1 VPNPLPVFKAICVKN
16 GAKALVGIALNG
28 AVNGEFD
35 EAVFTVKIGGVVRD
49 ATFKLDPVAK
59 ADANGCIEARIDLAQ
74 QSAKDAFAG
83 NGLLGFKP
91 NQASAVLDAVRIVI
105 RPGEREGE
113 NTEEHPY
120 FALHFDWGISA
131 SIAEG
136 TTFTGGDA
144 QIGLG
149 ADVTVATGLACI
161 HPPGAKAD
169 ALGVGNIRL
178 RVDVDA
184 LAATTGWFPLPVI
197 DPGLDLRGLLA
208 WFGRL
213 VGILPELELPDWSCD
228 LRLPATL
235 PFGLRFK
242 TSHLILARDG
252 GGYSIEGRASGLV
265 LEWEGEEVF
274 EYDDAE
280 LSLSYVGGAYILK
293 VTVFAAQYPKKE
305 AQGSQRPAAYS
316 LPFGAL
322 SLTAQGWLI
331 RAGLFG
337 RQVGGK
343 QEFCPELIIEAAEI
357 GLSSSLWRSGEPL
370 WQAKAARLHMRGW
383 QVLTCDASAAG
394 LPLFGDAKGQWF
406 ADYRAAKDPRVER
419 LSDVTA
425 AEDAQEK
432 PEESSPIEFLDGS
445 FDPEGHVRLLWKQDN
460 ARLFRKLAEIVPGL
474 SRSGGGTDGQPH
486 YVALELARFRTSGGD
501 DLQARLE
508 WRPVASQ
515 PLGPPVP
522 DAVTP
527 PRLAPGDEIC
537 SEEQSGRQL
546 LVLPQGNSFKPIK
559 PANPAFSLDLPLI
572 SLSVAEPAAR
582 SLLFYR
588 PAGEAPAI
596 SFLHLY
602 QGGTDAA
609 PVPILH
615 AALDFSLDDEGDRT
629 LLPTSGAPA
638 AGLAAK
644 EEPFLELGLA
654 SRRQSA
660 AIAVLSWQQGSQPKI
675 VRAFQGQ
682 GMPFRELIPAAPP
695 APVDCRGCPAPPKA
709 APAPLALHPDSFRT
723 PNPAHAANGWALA
736 IRLAAERSLRSF
748 FGDPEGSES
757 LVKVTLEKICYREE
771 EGANQFLPPL
781 YLHTV
786 LKIRLE
792 KGGASEMTG
801 AAVFRFDPADM
812 SLRLVEGGTFYLR
825 RKKVPV
831 PGWVKE
837 LGYPENPGQ
846 QVFAEKLDLF
856 GLEAHIYRAV
866 QEGDQ
871 AADIACLQMELKNG
885 RFAIG
890 LAPDCHCLMRY
901 ADLGGG
907 ALNFAVEAF
916 QLGPGGLDVEAAMI
930 PGTLKVKG
938 LSNRFLLEEARLSIV
953 GSRLRRMSV
962 AASGKLPEIMSFA
975 PVRVAIVLGQ
985 KERGGR
991 IELEEL
997 ACQLANKDHPI
1008 VTKGVRY
1015 RFELTALSLRYLR
1028 ETEGSGGRHFF
1039 FEISGSAQFE
1049 PKAGEFDGGLLENLK
1064 SARIEFTRAPLSD
1077 ELTDHLSFMVELN
1090 KPVSF
1095 ELFKIFRMEIRS
1107 IGFAPKH
1114 DFPGGEARPALIVGG
1129 QCEFADA
1136 GDIVSA
1142 EIDFH
1147 RLHIGLPRKGSNL
1160 PQTDCQD
1167 WRVQIRTSEGFAIG
1181 GTVAVYDEA
1190 TRKGF
1195 KGDGFVTIPGLPQIG
1210 AAFAFMELRDEN
1222 GRWKRAWFIAVEAS
1236 KISYP
1241 VGSLPIYLRQ
1251 VGLGFGYRMT
1261 SVMLREHEQEDS
1273 LSEILQ
1279 KMLDTLSDY
1288 QTLARIGSWI
1298 EDVESSGPA
1307 RFTVAAEAVFTLGS
1321 TQAQPF
1327 EYDAKKERKL
1337 RLFVLQ
1343 MMAALR
1349 SDLSFVAAAKL
1360 WFPVSFDDFVEDR
1373 HGMRRWPMAK
1383 GFIHYSP
1390 RQQRLLAYARKEK
1403 NAYYGPPDDPLT
1415 QLARTVLEPVPYEVL
1430 ALIEPS
1436 RLRVEIGWADRLVF
1450 QLKMG
1455 PLKIECRGG
1464 MMYGIENET
1473 AVGGL
1478 YFSAR
1483 GGLGLSGGAG
1493 GGSLG
1498 LKVTAHAEIAFA
1510 ARLMIGQPLRRPLQT
1525 SIYGQVGIDVNVRF
1539 SVDAWFRFKVGFVK
1553 VSLSLRFS
1561 ISLQIIIA
1569 LEVGLSEGS
1578 NLGFKGRARVRISVF
1593 GRGLTASV
1601 AVGLNEGAV
1610 DRARYFLKDYMD
1622 SLLEPGKIPP
1632 VPSLDRAASP
1642 VSANPALA
1650 WAGNLEELA
1659 EAQALAAGAMIAT
1672 KDELSF
1678 AVIPF
1683 GAAAAANKRW
1693 LVWIIPSPA
1702 AECFYPLPPAEKKDW
1717 ASFTVPAS
1725 NHKLSVLDGSGVW
1738 KEYDLSAVQEAPLHC
1753 WPDAAFPSEDEDG
1766 KADQKLTL
1774 RKAIAGGWKLKQPNE
1789 NGKFPLDF
1797 EGAQDELDP
1806 VGPEAPVMVIEDDRV
1821 RDGARHIDPEL
1832 NPHNAYDRALA
1843 AAMELKEGDEV
1854 VEPGAGG
1861 DFWIEQA
1868 RTAQGF
1874 LLRQFQDDIDG
1885 YVADHIGGSVTGKQA
1900 FAAADKA
1907 SAFHTGLVMLI
1918 EGKDLPP
1925 WAASRGSTDQ
1935 AKIAFGGDSYALR
1948 PVVELEATRFSGGNV
1963 VPKAKPIVH
1972 FDEELLAI
1980 HWKIGWRG
1988 ESPMNSSNQR
1998 IAVEDLLRHYR
2009 VELFALDVGTA
2020 KPMAQYFVRPVDML
2034 AKQEGARAGESKRVA
2049 IRPRYN
2055 FTVPTSEIFPE
2066 GGSQLLRQVMA
2077 VITPV
2082 SQAGDEGESFQTIA
2096 ELEPRLTPLPA
2107 DNAELILSYDPAG
2120 AGKFVAA
2127 LKWTE
2132 PALPNR
2138 MTIASTDAWEV
2149 IIRKQPQ
2156 VALGQYPR
2164 AADEAG
2170 GQLTSALALKPGDI
2184 ILRLPKDSRPQQ
2196 TGDND
2201 GSADYMLV
2209 LPRDLPLLETAP
2221 EKLKWFD
2228 HLGAP
2233 IKPASPLAS
2242 LIDSFRNRISAATGG
2257 YAWQLFLRALSEHRA
2272 GKATYSSIAQVR
2284 MTADLELAAAVSA
2297 VRAPATG
2304 KPDKPVVRTVPL
2316 PHLEWPLAEA
2326 ARPVPAPQTASGPLH
2341 VPLLGVTTD
2350 GDIVA
2355 QYADARDQRRVVSV
2369 MWQGHPAAI
2378 EPSAQ
2383 NLAANAG
2390 FHLFE
2395 ADEIGLTNADL
2406 AKKPPTTWFGRKW
2419 VELAEFEAVDP
2430 SVAANCPGTLAE
2442 TQKWQFWGPPQAAL
2456 LRWLGT
2462 KAAAGIA
2469 VAPDARKSWYGWSDA
2484 DLEWPL
2490 AAWSNGTGSK
2500 AEEPD
2505 ESQANRHPLLAE
2517 LVRTLREW
2525 ADGEGYEFETAT
2537 GVPKPKEPGAAG
2549 PPSRLDWLNGNTEKL
2564 DPFGFAALWHL
2575 GLGVELSAR
2584 DRVSGRL
2591 VPQAV
2596 LLEKAGEC
2604 LVDMLDGDGKL
2615 ARHIA
2620 IDCPVRPNSGL
2631 AAKADESLLGDIAL
2645 DRIQVSLRPVARVRE
2660 CYFVLKIPDLHQGTA
2675 DMPLPPLPPEDKR
2688 PQGIFIQRF
2697 DDATNGVGFIDTRDL
2712 IDAAKVLKS
2721 LLKAN
2726 STLLLKFEG
2735 RDFGQVIEIVRRATA
2750 LDKGLFVEKWLVTKP
2765 LALGSAS
2772 DCPIWPYGRFADSM
2786 VKPRSEDDPL
2796 FDTFCDYL
2804 SQTTIRDDEPD
2815 AKLPEA
2821 EKQEVRKIYRA
2832 WARRFF
2838 AVAPLE
2844 TRMGLKWK
2852 DWLSAAAPRAEDTE
2866 MLAPARDRTYRYNR
2880 IVNWQ
2885 WAARRSVRLSAV
2897 GRYQAFLA
2905 GTIAEPPRQEGK
2917 ENAGFYRVSR
2927 TRRLEPPQIIGERLI
2942 TSDEGEDYHE
2952 LTLAIHEEETLAAAN
2967 DPMQARLE
2975 FQGIYRRFSRR
2986 FLYGDWAAKF
2996 GSDYVMDEPDLEWD
3010 KVPAFA
3016 QSDAEFLAHAPG
3028 ARLGATA
3035 MIFPCEA
3042 FFYETKIEMK
3052 ALADETQSALAA
3064 KQLAVPSPVKTTPAH
3079 GKTLAA
3085 KREAVAWDAV
3095 LAADYEAWKE
3105 AIGPAEALSRWRLRI
3120 DVRFPRYFESLR
3132 GGRPIDKSISALPDN
3147 LAVLHLTAADGEL
3160 ELPLGMLRANERQ
3173 GESAFDCVAV
3183 GQGLEIQ
3190 PLGEDLEDCWTEKG
3204 PRLDVALTER
3214 RVEATA
3220 SVAIPGLPVARTPLK
3235 EADVAR
3241 LYEPIYLPA
3250 WGALASAAPLALRL
3264 ISSAD
3269 GAHATRVT
3277 LHDCFDA
3284 SLSAAN
3290 PLTNGANGTS
3300 PASEADL
3307 AAGIRLLLDP
3317 ERMMAAKAAAYEGA
3331 SPGADLAGAIEE
3343 AAGVACRVPEDA
3355 IPQARIA
3362 AWARHLRLW
3371 RLETEA
3377 GNWAPIENVAGDVSA
3392 LKIIAIAREWSVD
3405 SEAQMANFLTFG
3417 KPADEDESRL
3427 GIPQIK
3433 QIADAAA
3440 ALARSAKEARGGTVR
3455 LPPKGDMIDAWV
3467 QHGNQERAV
3476 WGKGEVQ

>member
-1 VPNPLPVFKAICVKN
+1 MPDPFRVFEARCAIGGTKVPVRIELKGPAD
-16 GAKALVGIALNG
+16 
-28 AVNGEFD
+28 GEFD
-35 EAVFTVKIGGVVRD
+35 EAVFTVESGNPAAQKGFKFD
-49 ATFKLDPVAK
+49 ALAK
-59 ADANGCIEARIDLAQ
+59 AEANGCIEARIDLAP
-74 QSAKDAFAG
+74 QSARDAFSG
-83 NGLLGFKP
+83 HGLLGFKP
-91 NQASAVLDAVRIVI
+91 AGAATALTAVRIVI
-105 RPGEREGE
+105 RPGERDGE

-120 FALHFDWGISA
+120 FALYLDWGISA

-136 TTFTGGDA
+136 TTFSGGDA
-144 QIGLG
+144 EIGLG
-149 ADVTVATGLACI
+149 ADVTVTTGLACI
-161 HPPGAKAD
+161 HPPGAKAE

-178 RVDVDA
+178 RVDLDV

-197 DPGLDLRGLLA
+197 DLGPVFELRGLLA

-213 VGILPELELPDWSCD
+213 LGILPELELPDWSCD
-228 LRLPATL
+228 LRLPTTL
-235 PFGLRFK
+235 PLGLRFR
-242 TSHLILARDG
+242 TSHLILTKDG

-274 EYDDAE
+274 DYDDAE
-280 LSLSYVGGAYILK
+280 LSLAYAGGVYTLK
-293 VTVFAAQYPKKE
+293 VTVFAAQYPKKDALGE
-305 AQGSQRPAAYS
+305 QKPAAYS

-322 SLTAQGWLI
+322 SLTAQAWRI

-337 RQVGGK
+337 RKVAGK
-343 QEFCPELIIEAAEI
+343 QEFCPELVIEAAEI

-370 WQAKAARLHMRGW
+370 WQASAARLHMRGW
-383 QVLTCDASAAG
+383 QVLACDAPAGG
-394 LPLFGDAKGQWF
+394 LPLFDDAKGQWF
-406 ADYRAAKDPRVER
+406 ADYRAAKNPRVAR
-419 LSDVTA
+419 LSDVTE
-425 AEDAQEK
+425 AEDAQDR
-432 PEESSPIEFLDGS
+432 PEESSPITFLDGS
-445 FDPEGHVRLLWKQDN
+445 FDPEGHVTLLWQQDN
-460 ARLFRKLAEIVPGL
+460 ARLFAKLAEIVPGL
-474 SRSGGGTDGQPH
+474 SNAGGGDGGKAH
-486 YVALELARFRTSGGD
+486 YVALELARFRGSGGD

-508 WRPVASQ
+508 WRPVAAL
-515 PLGPPVP
+515 PLGPPAREV
-522 DAVTP
+522 
-527 PRLAPGDEIC
+527 LAPSSPAEIC
-537 SEEQSGRQL
+537 SVAEQGTGRQL
-546 LVLPQGNSFKPIK
+546 LVLPEPTSKV
-559 PANPAFSLDLPLI
+559 PARPPNPAFSLDLPLI

-602 QGGTDAA
+602 QGGTDAV

-615 AALDFSLDDEGDRT
+615 AALDFSLDDDGERT

-638 AGLAAK
+638 AGAAPGD
-644 EEPFLELGLA
+644 EAFLELALG

-675 VRAFQGQ
+675 LRAFQGD
-682 GMPFRELIPAAPP
+682 GTPFRELIPAAPP
-695 APVDCRGCPAPPKA
+695 AAADCSGCPKPPKA

-723 PNPAHAANGWALA
+723 PNPAHGANGWVLA

-748 FGDPEGSES
+748 FGDRDGSES
-757 LVKVTLEKICYREE
+757 LVKVKLEKICYREE
-771 EGANQFLPPL
+771 DGADQFLPPL

-792 KGGASEMTG
+792 KGGASELTG

-907 ALNFAVEAF
+907 ALNFAVEEF

-991 IELEEL
+991 IELEDL

-1028 ETEGSGGRHFF
+1028 DAEGSGGRHFF

-1077 ELTDHLSFMVELN
+1077 EFADHLTFMVELN

-1114 DFPGGEARPALIVGG
+1114 DFPGGEARPALIIGG

-1147 RLHIGLPRKGSNL
+1147 RLHLGLPKTGSNL

-1181 GTVAVYDEA
+1181 GTVAVYDED

-1210 AAFAFMELRDEN
+1210 AAFAFMQLRDEN
-1222 GRWKRAWFIAVEAS
+1222 RRWKRAWFIAVEAS

-1261 SVMLREHEQEDS
+1261 SVMLREHEQQAP

-1298 EDVESSGPA
+1298 EDVETTGPA

-1327 EYDAKKERKL
+1327 DYDPKKERKL

-1343 MMAALR
+1343 VMAALR

-1373 HGMRRWPMAK
+1373 HGMRRSPMGK

-1415 QLARTVLEPVPYEVL
+1415 ELARIVLEPVPYEVL
-1430 ALIEPS
+1430 ALMEPS

-1450 QLKMG
+1450 PLKMG
-1455 PLKIECRGG
+1455 PLKLECRGG

-1498 LKVTAHAEIAFA
+1498 LKVSAHADIAFA
-1510 ARLMIGQPLRRPLQT
+1510 VRLMIGQPLRRPLQT

-1539 SVDAWFRFKVGFVK
+1539 SVHAWFRFKVGFVK
-1553 VSLSLRFS
+1553 VSLTLRFS

-1578 NLGFKGRARVRISVF
+1578 SLGFKGRARVRISVF

-1610 DRARYFLKDYMD
+1610 DAARRYLGPYMD

-1632 VPSLDRAASP
+1632 VPSLDGNVSVRPLEAA
-1642 VSANPALA
+1642 
-1650 WAGNLEELA
+1650 WRLEELGEVPPA
-1659 EAQALAAGAMIAT
+1659 GPVIAA
-1672 KDELSF
+1672 KDGLSF

-1683 GAAAAANKRW
+1683 GAAPAGKKRW
-1693 LVWIIPSPA
+1693 LVWIIPSPDA
-1702 AECFYPLPPAEKKDW
+1702 ARFYPVPPKDRNDW

-1725 NHKLSVLDGSGVW
+1725 DHRLLVVDKDGKWGGH
-1738 KEYDLSAVQEAPLHC
+1738 DLRSTQRATLYCRRE
-1753 WPDAAFPSEDEDG
+1753 AAFPSENEGGTPPTKDET
-1766 KADQKLTL
+1766 LTL
-1774 RKAIAGGWKLKQPNE
+1774 RKAIAGGWRPKEPDRYP
-1789 NGKFPLDF
+1789 KFPLDF
-1797 EGAQDELDP
+1797 RDDGPLEG
-1806 VGPEAPVMVIEDDRV
+1806 VGPEVFDGVIEDDRV
-1821 RDGARHIDPEL
+1821 HHGPRHADPEL
-1832 NPHNAYDRALA
+1832 NPHNPYDRALA
-1843 AAMELKEGDEV
+1843 AAMDLGAEDEI
-1854 VEPGAGG
+1854 VEPADGSA
-1861 DFWIEQA
+1861 FWEEQA

-1885 YVADHIGGSVTGKQA
+1885 YIADHAGKDLDGVQVIGETA
-1900 FAAADKA
+1900 KA
-1907 SAFHTGLVMLI
+1907 SAFHTGLVMI
-1918 EGKDLPP
+1918 VEGNDLPG
-1925 WAASRGSTDQ
+1925 WAGSLDSADQ
-1935 AKIAFGGDSYALR
+1935 AEIAFHGGSSFALR
-1948 PVVELEATRFSGGNV
+1948 PVVDLEATRFSGGNV
-1963 VPKAKPIVH
+1963 LPKSNPIVH

-1988 ESPMNSSNQR
+1988 ESPLNSSGQK

-2009 VELFALDVGTA
+2009 VELFAIDIGTA
-2020 KPMAQYFVRPVDML
+2020 KPMARYFVRPVDLL
-2034 AKQEGARAGESKRVA
+2034 AKPDKSAAGGSKPVA
-2049 IRPRYN
+2049 LRPRYN
-2055 FTVPTSEIFPE
+2055 FTVPTREIFPE
-2066 GGSQLLRQVMA
+2066 GGSLTLRQVMA

-2082 SQAGDEGESFQTIA
+2082 SQAGDEAASFQAIA
-2096 ELEPRLTPLPA
+2096 ELEPRMTPLPA
-2107 DNAELILSYDPAG
+2107 EKAELELTHDPAR
-2120 AGKFVAA
+2120 ADKFVAS
-2127 LKWTE
+2127 LSWTE

-2138 MTIASTDAWEV
+2138 MTIAPTDAWEV
-2149 IIRKQPQ
+2149 IIRRLPQ

-2164 AADEAG
+2164 AADETG
-2170 GQLTSALALKPGDI
+2170 GQLTSALALRPGDI
-2184 ILRLPKDSRPQQ
+2184 VLRLPQDTLTQQ
-2196 TGDND
+2196 PGDD
-2201 GSADYMLV
+2201 GSASYSLA
-2209 LPRDLPLLETAP
+2209 LPAALPPLDPSGRAL
-2221 EKLKWFD
+2221 WVD
-2228 HLGAP
+2228 HLGVA
-2233 IKPASPLAS
+2233 IDRNSPLAA
-2242 LIDSFRNRISAATGG
+2242 LIDSFRNRVSAAEGG
-2257 YAWQLFLRALSEHRA
+2257 HAWQLFLRARSEHKT
-2272 GKATYSSIAQVR
+2272 GGENGTVKATHSSIAQVR
-2284 MTADLELAAAVSA
+2284 MTAKLRLI
-2297 VRAPATG
+2297 APAIATPG
-2304 KPDKPVVRTVPL
+2304 GQPPELDRTVPL
-2316 PHLEWPLAEA
+2316 PHLEWPLAEPTA
-2326 ARPVPAPQTASGPLH
+2326 PVPRPEIASGALH
-2341 VPLLGVTTD
+2341 VPLLGLSPK

-2355 QYADARDQRRVVSV
+2355 DYTDARDQRRVVSV
-2369 MWQGHPAAI
+2369 RWQGHPAAAGQ
-2378 EPSAQ
+2378 SRQ

-2390 FHLFE
+2390 FRLFE

-2406 AKKPPTTWFGRKW
+2406 ADQPPEWFGRKW
-2419 VELAEFEAVDP
+2419 VELAEFDTVDP
-2430 SVAANCPGTLAE
+2430 AVAANSPATLAE

-2462 KAAAGIA
+2462 REAAGIA
-2469 VAPDARKSWYGWSDA
+2469 VAPDARKSWFGWSDA
-2484 DLEWPL
+2484 DLEWPRPSWPV
-2490 AAWSNGTGSK
+2490 APGS
-2500 AEEPD
+2500 ASAEPD
-2505 ESQANRHPLLAE
+2505 DGQANRHPLLTA
-2517 LVRTLREW
+2517 LVRRLKEKW
-2525 ADGEGYEFETAT
+2525 AEVEGYELETAV
-2537 GVPKPKEPGAAG
+2537 GVPKPKQPGEAG
-2549 PPSRLDWLNGNTEKL
+2549 PPSRLDWLNANTEKL
-2564 DPFGFAALWHL
+2564 DPYGFAALWHL

-2584 DRVSGRL
+2584 ERISGRP

-2596 LLEKAGEC
+2596 LLEKAGED
-2604 LVDMLDGDGKL
+2604 LAALLEGDAEL
-2615 ARHIA
+2615 ARHVA
-2620 IDCPVRPNSGL
+2620 IDCPIRPNSGL
-2631 AAKADESLLGDIAL
+2631 AAQAEQIQLGDIAL
-2645 DRIQVSLRPVARVRE
+2645 DRIQVSLRPMAKPRE
-2660 CYFVLKIPDLHQGTA
+2660 YYFVLQVPEQEGVKRDA
-2675 DMPLPPLPPEDKR
+2675 PLPSIPSEESR

-2697 DDATNGVGFIDTRDL
+2697 DDATNGVGFVDIVDL
-2712 IDAAKVLKS
+2712 IGAANALKN
-2721 LLKAN
+2721 LFKPN
-2726 STLLLKFEG
+2726 STLLLKFNS
-2735 RDFGQVIEIVRRATA
+2735 RNFGQVVEIVRRATA
-2750 LDKGLFVEKWLVTKP
+2750 QDGMPVVKKWLVTDLVLFGTP
-2765 LALGSAS
+2765 SG
-2772 DCPIWPYGRFADSM
+2772 CPIWPHGRFVDGHTNASAESDG
-2786 VKPRSEDDPL
+2786 L
-2796 FDTFCDYL
+2796 FDVFCGYL
-2804 SQTTIRDDEPD
+2804 RRTSITEG
-2815 AKLPEA
+2815 KPEELTPE
-2821 EKQEVRKIYRA
+2821 EKEEVRKIYRA

-2844 TRMGLKWK
+2844 TKASFDWK
-2852 DWLSAAAPRAEDTE
+2852 DRLSAAAPRAEETE
-2866 MLAPARDRTYRYNR
+2866 ILAPARDRTYRYNR

-2885 WAARRSVRLSAV
+2885 WAARRSVRLAAV
-2897 GRYQAFLA
+2897 GRYQALLA
-2905 GTIAEPPRQEGK
+2905 GTVAEPSGEQGPG
-2917 ENAGFYRVSR
+2917 NPGFYRVSR
-2927 TRRLEPPQIIGERLI
+2927 IRKLEPPQIIGERLI
-2942 TSDEGEDYHE
+2942 VSDDGEEYHE
-2952 LTLAIHEEETLAAAN
+2952 LTLAIHEEEALAAAN

-2986 FLYGDWAAKF
+2986 FLYGEWADKL
-2996 GSDYVMDEPDLEWD
+2996 GLGQHMDEPDLEWAS
-3010 KVPAFA
+3010 VPAFTDD
-3016 QSDAEFLAHAPG
+3016 DAEYLKHAPG
-3028 ARLGATA
+3028 ARLGATTA
-3035 MIFPCEA
+3035 IFPCEP
-3042 FFYETKIEMK
+3042 FFYETTIELK
-3052 ALADETQSALAA
+3052 ALAEDTQSVLAA
-3064 KQLAVPSPVKTTPAH
+3064 KQLAVPAPVKTRPA
-3079 GKTLAA
+3079 GGGTIAV
-3085 KREAVAWDAV
+3085 KREALAWEGA
-3095 LAADYEAWKE
+3095 LAADYAAWQA
-3105 AIGPAEALSRWRLRI
+3105 AIGSVAALSRWRLRFDI
-3120 DVRFPRYFESLR
+3120 RFPRYFESLR
-3132 GGRPIDKSISALPDN
+3132 DGKPIKESVSALPDN
-3147 LAVLHLTAADGEL
+3147 LAVLHLTGAEGAT
-3160 ELPLGMLRANERQ
+3160 ELPLGMIRANE
-3173 GESAFDCVAV
+3173 GEAGAKFHYVAV
-3183 GQGLEIQ
+3183 GQGLEAKE
-3190 PLGEDLEDCWTEKG
+3190 LGEDLADYWTEKG
-3204 PRLDVALTER
+3204 PRLGFALAEI
-3214 RVEATA
+3214 RVEKMA
-3220 SVAIPGLPVARTPLK
+3220 SVAIVGLPIARKPLGQ
-3235 EADVAR
+3235 ADIGQ
-3241 LYEPIYLPA
+3241 LYEPQHLPA
-3250 WGALASAAPLALRL
+3250 WGALKSSAPLALRL
-3264 ISSAD
+3264 LAAAD
-3269 GAHATRVT
+3269 GANATRIT

-3284 SLSAAN
+3284 GLDVAR
-3290 PLTNGANGTS
+3290 PLTGGGGAVS
-3300 PASEADL
+3300 SEADL
-3307 AAGIRLLLDP
+3307 ATGIRLLLDP
-3317 ERMMAAKAAAYEGA
+3317 ERMMAAKAAAYEGTA
-3331 SPGADLAGAIEE
+3331 LRVVLAAAIEEGAGAACRIPNGSIPKERLADWAPHLSLWRLAADTAGWTPIEDVSVDVPALKVIAVAREWSAESETRMADFLAFGTPPGEDAGEFDVAAIRKIAE
-3343 AAGVACRVPEDA
+3343 AAGV
-3355 IPQARIA
+3355 
-3362 AWARHLRLW
+3362 
-3371 RLETEA
+3371 
-3377 GNWAPIENVAGDVSA
+3377 
-3392 LKIIAIAREWSVD
+3392 
-3405 SEAQMANFLTFG
+3405 
-3417 KPADEDESRL
+3417 
-3427 GIPQIK
+3427 
-3433 QIADAAA
+3433 
-3440 ALARSAKEARGGTVR
+3440 LARSAKEARGGTTR
-3455 LPPKGDMIDAWV
+3455 LPVAGEEVAAWV
-3467 QHGNQERAV
+3467 QHGNGERAP
-3476 WGKGEVQ
+3476 WGAGVVS